1 MKKLLFILVLNIS
14 LLFSPP
20 PIAGTTDPN
29 GRYISLNRFAGFFLN
44 PDTYGFIFPAIHP
57 KLLFEDHALRQS
69 RPLFILAGSVMGYS
83 VTFLSWPVHQQLQN
97 FYGKFYRGIY
107 GKENILLIGNFYLG
121 FILLN
126 ILILWLALFLFEKI
140 FYILVKR
147 PETENVSMYLL
158 MVFIVSNPVTKAF
171 FWTVHQQM
179 FAFLTPLL
187 CFYILLRFRN
197 SNSPGSF

>member
-69 RPLFILAGSVMGYS
+69 RPLFILAGSAVGYS
-83 VTFLSWPVHQQLQN
+83 ITFLSWPIHRQLQN
-97 FYGKFYRGIY
+97 LYRKFYRGIY
-107 GKENILLIGNFYLG
+107 PKENILLIGNFYLG

-126 ILILWLALFLFEKI
+126 ILVLWMALYFFEKI
-140 FYILVKR
+140 FYILINCPK
-147 PETENVSMYLL
+147 TEVLAMYLL
-158 MVFIVSNPVTKAF
+158 MVFVISNPVTKAF

-187 CFYILLRFRN
+187 CFYILLRFRQ
-197 SNSPGSF
+197 SESP